1 MTMKHLWRS
10 LALSLAVAAAGNAG
24 AQSAHERFEESV
36 KTAVAP
42 LADGAVTGM
51 KVLYLGA
58 EHTPWLDSG
67 FPVKAGDRVT
77 VLLQGRVWLSRH
89 YDISLEAPL
98 QLWRRIGENGAISRG
113 LDATDTFTA
122 AESGTVQLK
131 NLPTRWLD
139 AKGRYQGEAPPA
151 SPDAGGGVSVALIR
165 WAPDADVAATL
176 AALALHPAAPDWAAP
191 ALARLQSPPV
201 APDGW
206 QYLWELGPAEIFR
219 EVRASDDDGG
229 PKRRMHAHTRN
240 DVAILQKPAEVA
252 LTPDTELKWSW
263 RVDQLPGKQAENSVI
278 THDYISIAVE
288 FDNGQ
293 DLTYLWS
300 SALPVGETFRCP
312 LPGWKDRETH
322 VVARSGNTDLGRW
335 LNESRNVLQDYAK
348 AVGGPPPQR
357 IVRVWLIANSVFGRG
372 EGRAQFGDIR
382 IGTGG
387 TDLAVW

>member
-10 LALSLAVAAAGNAG
+10 LVLSLAVAASGSAW
-24 AQSAHERFEESV
+24 AQSAHERFEASV

-42 LADGAVTGM
+42 LTDGAVTGM

-58 EHTPWLDSG
+58 EHSPWLDSG

-113 LDATDTFTA
+113 LDATDTFTV

-131 NLPTRWLD
+131 NLPARWLD

-151 SPDAGGGVSVALIR
+151 SPDAGGGISVALIR

-176 AALALHPAAPDWAAP
+176 AALALQPAAPVWAAP
-191 ALARLQSPPV
+191 ALARLQSPPA
-201 APDGW
+201 APEGW
-206 QYLWELGPAEIFR
+206 QYLWELGPAEIFH
-219 EVRASDDDGG
+219 EVHADDDGG
-229 PKRRMHAHTRN
+229 PRRRMHTHTRN

-300 SALPVGETFRCP
+300 STLPVGETFRCP

-322 VVARSGNTDLGRW
+322 VVARSGNADLGRW

-382 IGTGG
+382 IGAGG
-387 TDLAVW
+387 ADLAVW

>member
-10 LALSLAVAAAGNAG
+10 LVLSLALAASGSAW
-24 AQSAHERFEESV
+24 AQSAHERFEASV

-42 LADGAVTGM
+42 LVGGAVTGM

-58 EHTPWLDSG
+58 EHSPWLDSG

-113 LDATDTFTA
+113 LDATDTFTV

-151 SPDAGGGVSVALIR
+151 SPDAGGGISVALIR

-176 AALALHPAAPDWAAP
+176 AALALQPAAPDWAAP
-191 ALARLQSPPV
+191 ALARLQSPPA
-201 APDGW
+201 APEGW

-219 EVRASDDDGG
+219 EVHADDDGG
-229 PKRRMHAHTRN
+229 PRRRMHTHTRN
-240 DVAILQKPAEVA
+240 DVAILQKPAEIA

-300 SALPVGETFRCP
+300 STLPVGETFRCP

-322 VVARSGNTDLGRW
+322 VVARSGNADLGRW

-382 IGTGG
+382 IGAGG
-387 TDLAVW
+387 SDLAVW

>member
-1 MTMKHLWRS
+1 M
-10 LALSLAVAAAGNAG
+10 
-24 AQSAHERFEESV
+24 
-36 KTAVAP
+36 
-42 LADGAVTGM
+42 
-51 KVLYLGA
+51 
-58 EHTPWLDSG
+58 HT
-67 FPVKAGDRVT
+67 
-77 VLLQGRVWLSRH
+77 
-89 YDISLEAPL
+89 
-98 QLWRRIGENGAISRG
+98 
-113 LDATDTFTA
+113 
-122 AESGTVQLK
+122 
-131 NLPTRWLD
+131 
-139 AKGRYQGEAPPA
+139 
-151 SPDAGGGVSVALIR
+151 
-165 WAPDADVAATL
+165 
-176 AALALHPAAPDWAAP
+176 
-191 ALARLQSPPV
+191 
-201 APDGW
+201 
-206 QYLWELGPAEIFR
+206 
-219 EVRASDDDGG
+219 
-229 PKRRMHAHTRN
+229 HTRN

-322 VVARSGNTDLGRW
+322 VVARSGNADLGRW

-382 IGTGG
+382 IGAGG
-387 TDLAVW
+387 NDLAVW

>member
-10 LALSLAVAAAGNAG
+10 LVLSLAVAATGSAG
-24 AQSAHERFEESV
+24 AQSAHERFEASV
-36 KTAVAP
+36 RTAVAP
-42 LADGAVTGM
+42 LGDSAVTGV

-58 EHTPWLDSG
+58 EHSPWLDSG

-113 LDATDTFTA
+113 LDATDTFAA

-151 SPDAGGGVSVALIR
+151 SPDAGGGISVALIR

-176 AALALHPAAPDWAAP
+176 AALALQPAAPDWAAP
-191 ALARLQSPPV
+191 ALARLQSPPA
-201 APDGW
+201 APEGW

-219 EVRASDDDGG
+219 EVHADDDSG
-229 PKRRMHAHTRN
+229 PRRRMHTHTRN

-300 SALPVGETFRCP
+300 STLPVGETFRCP

-322 VVARSGNTDLGRW
+322 VVARSGNADLGRW

-382 IGTGG
+382 IGANGS
-387 TDLAVW
+387 DLAVW

>member
-1 MTMKHLWRS
+1 MTIRHLWRS
-10 LALSLAVAAAGNAG
+10 LVLSLALAATGSAG
-24 AQSAHERFEESV
+24 AQSAHERFEASV
-36 KTAVAP
+36 RTAIAP
-42 LADGAVTGM
+42 LGDRAVTGI

-58 EHTPWLDSG
+58 EHSPWLDSG

-98 QLWRRIGENGAISRG
+98 QLWRRIGENGSISRG

-176 AALALHPAAPDWAAP
+176 AALALQPAAPDWAAP
-191 ALARLQSPPV
+191 ALARLQSPPA
-201 APDGW
+201 APEGW

-219 EVRASDDDGG
+219 EVHAGDDGG
-229 PKRRMHAHTRN
+229 PRRRMHTHTRN

-322 VVARSGNTDLGRW
+322 VVARSGNADLGRW

-382 IGTGG
+382 IGANGS
-387 TDLAVW
+387 DLAVW

>member
-1 MTMKHLWRS
+1 MK
-10 LALSLAVAAAGNAG
+10 AGN
-24 AQSAHERFEESV
+24 
-36 KTAVAP
+36 
-42 LADGAVTGM
+42 
-51 KVLYLGA
+51 
-58 EHTPWLDSG
+58 
-67 FPVKAGDRVT
+67 RVT

-113 LDATDTFTA
+113 LDASDTFTA

-139 AKGRYQGEAPPA
+139 ATGRYQGEAPPA
-151 SPDAGGGVSVALIR
+151 SPDTGGGVSVALIR

-176 AALALHPAAPDWAAP
+176 AALALQPAAPDWAAP

-201 APDGW
+201 APAGW

-219 EVRASDDDGG
+219 EVHADDDGG
-229 PKRRMHAHTRN
+229 PRRRMHTHTRN

-263 RVDQLPGKQAENSVI
+263 RVDQLPGRQAENSVI

-300 SALPVGETFRCP
+300 SALPVGEIFRCP

-322 VVARSGNTDLGRW
+322 VVARSGNADLGRW

-382 IGTGG
+382 IGANGS
-387 TDLAVW
+387 DLAVW

>member
-10 LALSLAVAAAGNAG
+10 LVLSLAVAASGSAW
-24 AQSAHERFEESV
+24 AQSAHERFEASV

-42 LADGAVTGM
+42 LVGGAVTGM

-58 EHTPWLDSG
+58 EHSPWLDSG

-113 LDATDTFTA
+113 LDATDTFTV

-151 SPDAGGGVSVALIR
+151 SPDAGGGISVALIR

-176 AALALHPAAPDWAAP
+176 AALALQPAAPDWAAP
-191 ALARLQSPPV
+191 ALARLQSPPA
-201 APDGW
+201 APEGW

-219 EVRASDDDGG
+219 EVHADDDGG
-229 PKRRMHAHTRN
+229 PRRRMHTHTRN
-240 DVAILQKPAEVA
+240 DVAILQKPAEIA

-300 SALPVGETFRCP
+300 STLPVGETFRCP

-322 VVARSGNTDLGRW
+322 VVARSGSADLGRW

-387 TDLAVW
+387 ADLAVW

>member
-10 LALSLAVAAAGNAG
+10 LVLSLAVAASGSAW
-24 AQSAHERFEESV
+24 AQSAHERFEASV

-42 LADGAVTGM
+42 LVDGAVTGM

-58 EHTPWLDSG
+58 EHSPWLDSG

-113 LDATDTFTA
+113 LDATDTFTV

-151 SPDAGGGVSVALIR
+151 SPDAGGGISVALIR

-176 AALALHPAAPDWAAP
+176 AALALQPAAPDWAAP
-191 ALARLQSPPV
+191 ALARLQSPPA
-201 APDGW
+201 APEGW

-219 EVRASDDDGG
+219 EVHADDDGG
-229 PKRRMHAHTRN
+229 PRRRMHTHTRN

-263 RVDQLPGKQAENSVI
+263 RVNQLPGKQAENSVI

-300 SALPVGETFRCP
+300 STLPVGETFRCP

-322 VVARSGNTDLGRW
+322 VVARSGNADLGRW

-382 IGTGG
+382 IGANGS
-387 TDLAVW
+387 DLAVW

>member
-10 LALSLAVAAAGNAG
+10 LVLSLAVAASGSAW
-24 AQSAHERFEESV
+24 AQSAHERFEASV

-42 LADGAVTGM
+42 LVDGAVTGI

-58 EHTPWLDSG
+58 EYSPWLDSG

-77 VLLQGRVWLSRH
+77 VLLQGRIWLSRH

-113 LDATDTFTA
+113 LDATDTFTV

-139 AKGRYQGEAPPA
+139 ARGRYQGEAPPA
-151 SPDAGGGVSVALIR
+151 SPDAGGGISVALIR

-176 AALALHPAAPDWAAP
+176 AALALQPAAPDWAAP
-191 ALARLQSPPV
+191 ALARLQSPPA
-201 APDGW
+201 APEGW

-219 EVRASDDDGG
+219 EVHADDDGG
-229 PKRRMHAHTRN
+229 PRRRMHTHTRN
-240 DVAILQKPAEVA
+240 DVAILQKPAEIA

-322 VVARSGNTDLGRW
+322 VVARSGNADLGRW

-382 IGTGG
+382 IGANGS
-387 TDLAVW
+387 DLAVW